1 VYRAG
6 LIYLMKAVTPLH
18 AGAGESIIGASDL
31 SIQRNILDIPIIDGP
46 SLKGGL
52 KSRLKDR
59 RDDELIKLLFGSEPE
74 TTPLEAGSIAILDAL
89 PLLIP
94 IRSLF
99 GGWAYVTSPWLLF
112 AFSNRLDIA
121 EEDDMKDASKITT
134 ALALDGLGL
143 KSNEVMAP
151 KHLAGNVD
159 GEDVVVLLDEYVFKR
174 KDPSD
179 SFNLFI
185 EMLSDLGN
193 TLKDRLVVV
202 TDEII
207 KIFLS
212 RGMRI
217 QQRVKLTSNKT
228 VDQGPWGEEQ
238 IPPDTIMHFAIL
250 CSEGRVRVS
259 REKMLNLIK
268 QAGSAMIDAGKNAK
282 LKPEEI
288 RNILKNTLGKSLFLI
303 VGGDESVGRGIIEI
317 QEFKVNK
324 NVKKKFD
331 FPNRVKVFGSEDL
344 ELKSSIS
351 DKRRL
356 SDICRRIEKIPK
368 DSMEDYV
375 KELQGLPML
384 LAQCGIQ
391 PTYFYYRYKG
401 EEKKKERWVWKNL
414 SSRIHKLLGE
424 ELKEDKILDP
434 LRLML
439 LEWDIMKFVAQ
450 LKRISSIKR
459 EDEKN
464 CLKYL
469 QD

>member
-1 VYRAG
+1 MYRAG

-18 AGAGESIIGASDL
+18 PGAGESIIEASDL
-31 SIQRNILDIPIIDGP
+31 PIQRNRLDMPIIDGP

-52 KSRLKDR
+52 RNRFRNKC
-59 RDDELIKLLFGSEPE
+59 DDELIKLLFGSRPE
-74 TTPLEAGSIAILDAL
+74 TAPLEAGSVAILDAL

-94 IRSLF
+94 VRSLF

-112 AFSNRLDIA
+112 AFSNRLDIVG
-121 EEDDMKDASKITT
+121 DDMKDASEIIT
-134 ALALDGLGL
+134 ALALDGLKL

-151 KHLAGNVD
+151 KNLAENID

-174 KDPSD
+174 KDLSD

-185 EMLSDLGN
+185 RILSGFGN
-193 TLKDRLVVV
+193 TLKDRLVIVS
-202 TDEII
+202 DDII

-212 RGMRI
+212 RGIRI

-238 IPPDTIMHFAIL
+238 IPPDTIMHLSIL
-250 CSEGRVRVS
+250 CSEGRARVS
-259 REKMLNLIK
+259 RERMLDLIK
-268 QAGSAMIDAGKNAK
+268 QAGSAIIDIERNVN

-288 RNILKNTLGKSLFLI
+288 RNILKNLLGKSLFFI
-303 VGGDESVGRGIIEI
+303 VGGDESVGRGIVEI
-317 QEFKVNK
+317 QELKVNK
-324 NVKKKFD
+324 NVKKNSD
-331 FPNRVKVFGSEDL
+331 FLNKVEIPESEDL
-344 ELKSSIS
+344 ELKTSIS
-351 DKRRL
+351 DKKRL
-356 SDICRRIEKIPK
+356 SDICRRIEEIPK

-401 EEKKKERWVWKNL
+401 EKEEKKREWWVWKDL
-414 SSRIHKLLGE
+414 SNRTHKLLGE
-424 ELKEDKILDP
+424 NLKEDKILDP

-439 LEWDIMKFVAQ
+439 LEWDIMKFAAQ

-459 EDEKN
+459 GDKRIA
-464 CLKYL
+464 
-469 QD
+469 

>member
-18 AGAGESIIGASDL
+18 PGAGESIIGTSDL
-31 SIQRNILDIPIIDGP
+31 SIQRNKPDIPIIDGP

-52 KSRLKDR
+52 RSRLKDR
-59 RDDELIKLLFGSEPE
+59 CDDELIKLLFGSEPE
-74 TTPLEAGSIAILDAL
+74 ATPLEAGSIAILDAL

-112 AFSNRLDIA
+112 AFSNRLDIV
-121 EEDDMKDASKITT
+121 EDDMKGASMITT
-134 ALALDGLGL
+134 ALALDGLRL

-151 KHLAGNVD
+151 KYIAGNVD
-159 GEDVVVLLDEYVFKR
+159 GEDIVVLLDEYVFKR

-179 SFNLFI
+179 SFNIFI
-185 EMLSDLGN
+185 KMLSDFEN
-193 TLKDRLVVV
+193 TLKDRLVMVA
-202 TDEII
+202 DEFI

-217 QQRVKLTSNKT
+217 QQRVKLTSDKA

-268 QAGSAMIDAGKNAK
+268 QAGSAMIDTEKNAVF
-282 LKPEEI
+282 KPEEI
-288 RNILKNTLGKSLFLI
+288 RNILKNTLGKSLFFI
-303 VGGDESVGRGIIEI
+303 VGGGESVGRGIIEI
-317 QEFKVNK
+317 QEFKVDK
-324 NVKKKFD
+324 NVNKKFD
-331 FPNRVKVFGSEDL
+331 FPNRVKVSRSGDL
-344 ELKSSIS
+344 ELKASIS
-351 DKRRL
+351 DKKRL
-356 SDICRRIEKIPK
+356 SDICRRIEEIPK
-368 DSMEDYV
+368 DSIEDYI
-375 KELQGLPML
+375 KELQGLPTL

-391 PTYFYYRYKG
+391 STYFYYRYKG
-401 EEKKKERWVWKNL
+401 EKEEKRREWWVWKDL
-414 SSRIHKLLGE
+414 SNRTHKLLGE
-424 ELKEDKILDP
+424 DLKEDRMLDP

-439 LEWDIMKFVAQ
+439 LEWDIMKFAAQ
-450 LKRISSIKR
+450 LKRISTIKR
-459 EDEKN
+459 EDGRIA
-464 CLKYL
+464 
-469 QD
+469 